1 MVTMKAL
8 ASITTGW
15 TITALSLA
23 FVACGGEQPQ
33 PQPQPQPTAEPAP
46 EPEPAPAEAD
56 LDAGKTGQGG
66 EQAAP
71 DVPDTPKPSGRPAIL
86 MGPSK
91 KISAPFGLTP
101 GAVLKLKA
109 ANGVI
114 TFKIPEYAFFTGTNV
129 TWSVETG
136 HHGKSKGPVVGSV
149 AFLETMLEGKKKP
162 EAITSRGAPFEF
174 RWPTGGKDTI
184 NLAVGTRVIDSGG
197 NPGKVSE
204 WKIYP
209 PKSVDTGFKEA
220 YFYLPEIGPAAYL
233 HATTAKATVGGEAEA
248 STSP

>member
-1 MVTMKAL
+1 MEAMV
-8 ASITTGW
+8 SIKTGW
-15 TITALSLA
+15 TITALCLA
-23 FVACGGEQPQ
+23 FGACGGEQPQ

-46 EPEPAPAEAD
+46 DPEPAPPPAD
-56 LDAGKTGQGG
+56 GGTSGQGG
-66 EQAAP
+66 GQAAVS
-71 DVPDTPKPSGRPAIL
+71 VPDKPKPSDRPTIM

-91 KISAPFGLTP
+91 EISTTFGSTP
-101 GAVLKLKA
+101 GAVLKLKGA
-109 ANGVI
+109 GGTI
-114 TFKIPEYAFFTGTNV
+114 TLKIPEFALFMGTNV
-129 TWSVETG
+129 TWRIEAG

-162 EAITSRGAPFEF
+162 EAIPSRGPAYEF

-184 NLAVGTRVIDSGG
+184 NLAVGVRAIDSGG

-220 YFYLPEIGPAAYL
+220 YFYLTEIGPAAYL
-233 HATTAKATVGGEAEA
+233 HATTAPATVGAEAEA
-248 STSP
+248 Q